1 MYDKL
6 VFSENAVARIVF
18 GRLKRLINK
27 FEYLLCDENELPFDG
42 NETIYLAVN
51 TWSLHKWKSNK
62 VIAVY

>member
-27 FEYLLCDENELPFDG
+27 FEYLLCDENELPFDC

-51 TWSLHKWKSNK
+51 T
-62 VIAVY
+62 